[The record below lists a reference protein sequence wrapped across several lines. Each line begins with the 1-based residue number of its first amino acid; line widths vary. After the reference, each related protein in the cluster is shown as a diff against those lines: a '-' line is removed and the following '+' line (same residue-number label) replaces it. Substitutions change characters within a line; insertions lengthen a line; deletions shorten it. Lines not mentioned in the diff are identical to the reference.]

1 MTDAV
6 QRVLVTGSSGSLG
19 THICRSLLQD
29 GYAVVGLDIARPD
42 PAPAATRPG
51 SAGVSRGSWKFFDCD
66 VASPAQVGQ
75 VLADAHSDGPF
86 DIVVNNAGLIY
97 NSPLLTFK
105 AGELSLH
112 DFEAWQ
118 RVLSATLSSAFYVS
132 GHCARKMIASG
143 KRGCIVNISSICAAG
158 NVGQAAYSAAKAGIN
173 ALTVTLS
180 KELGPLGV
188 RVAAIAPG
196 FFDTDSTRRA
206 VSEEALSR
214 IRKAIP
220 LQKLGNPDQ
229 LYHAI
234 RFIVENGYFHGKVL
248 ELDGG
253 LSL

>member
-19 THICRSLLQD
+19 TPICHSFLRD
-29 GYAVVGLDIARPD
+29 GYAVVGLDVARPGA
-42 PAPAATRPG
+42 APAVTAPSSPG
-51 SAGVSRGSWKFFDCD
+51 ASRGSWRFFECD
-66 VASPAQVGQ
+66 LANPAQVGQ

-97 NSPLLTFK
+97 NSPLLAFK

-112 DFEAWQ
+112 DFDAWQ
-118 RVLSATLSSAFYVS
+118 RVLAATLSSAFYVS
-132 GHCARKMIASG
+132 AHCAKKMIASG
-143 KRGCIVNISSICAAG
+143 RRGCIVNISSICAAG

-173 ALTVTLS
+173 AITVSLS

-214 IRKAIP
+214 IKKAIP
-220 LQKLGNPDQ
+220 LQKLGDPDQ

-234 RFIVENGYFHGKVL
+234 RFIEKNGYFHGKVL